1 MFWGLSLK
9 PHRNFSYEPAI
20 RLMVVFGDGG
30 GGEIALLCLRVYGQV
45 DEKGFSFTR
54 KFKFLNV

>member
-30 GGEIALLCLRVYGQV
+30 GGEIAFAVPQGLWTG
-45 DEKGFSFTR
+45 
-54 KFKFLNV
+54 

>member
-30 GGEIALLCLRVYGQV
+30 GGEIALLCRRVYGQV
-45 DEKGFSFTR
+45 EEKGFR
-54 KFKFLNV
+54 NLNF